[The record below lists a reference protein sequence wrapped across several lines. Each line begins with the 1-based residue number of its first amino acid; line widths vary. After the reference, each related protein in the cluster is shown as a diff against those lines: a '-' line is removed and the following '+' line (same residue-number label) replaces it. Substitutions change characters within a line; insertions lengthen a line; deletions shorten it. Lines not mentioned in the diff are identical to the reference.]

1 MVAMRVDCPHCT
13 HQVDLDNRSAGRTVR
28 CAKCGK
34 SFVGP
39 PELAVAGQRHTLSPL
54 PVASVVLLHYL
65 TAGLFSIIY
74 LNLLHERMPRL
85 RRSDPSATA
94 AIGLCFV
101 PLVNLVWFFFSY
113 HRLCMRINEQRRFEG
128 LPPTAPEW
136 LSVPVCLL
144 LACGTLGALYTAA
157 GLYIL
162 GTLGLFVM
170 PVFAALVQQSVN
182 ELCEERSLPTANPV
196 H

>member
-1 MVAMRVDCPHCT
+1 MRVDCPHCT
-13 HQVDLDNRSAGRTVR
+13 HPVNLDNRSASRTIR
-28 CAKCGK
+28 CANCGK

-39 PELAVAGQRHTLSPL
+39 PDLAVTGQQHTLNPL
-54 PVASVVLLHYL
+54 PVAAVVLLHFL

-113 HRLCMRINEQRRFEG
+113 HRLCVRINEQRRFGG

-144 LACGTLGALYTAA
+144 LACGALGSLYTAA

-170 PVFAALVQQSVN
+170 PVFAALVQQAVN
-182 ELCEERSLPTANPV
+182 ELCEERSLATAKPV